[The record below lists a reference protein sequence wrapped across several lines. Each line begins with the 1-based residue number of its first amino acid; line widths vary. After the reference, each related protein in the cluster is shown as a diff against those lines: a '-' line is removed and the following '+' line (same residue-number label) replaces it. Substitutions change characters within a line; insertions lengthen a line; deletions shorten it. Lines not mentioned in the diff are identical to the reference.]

1 MNGGWGVSDGAV
13 AVPSVGQSRELGA
26 VAGCCSDENE
36 FLCGNSVR
44 CPGAAGRVPAS
55 DYPPSFVIVIIIH
68 KTFECV
74 RNHNPTIGEAG
85 KGMQHSNCNSQLF
98 VSFTVIAHR
107 LFFLKDVTS
116 LIDEFGSGA
125 PRTQRA
131 RGCPGIEVGGV
142 MSRVKAAHT

>member
-36 FLCGNSVR
+36 FLCGNRVR
-44 CPGAAGRVPAS
+44 CPGPAGCIPAIVLRHLS
-55 DYPPSFVIVIIIH
+55 LLSSFTRLLSVFAITIPPLAKREREYNTVIV
-68 KTFECV
+68 TLSSSSLSPSL
-74 RNHNPTIGEAG
+74 PTDY
-85 KGMQHSNCNSQLF
+85 
-98 VSFTVIAHR
+98 
-107 LFFLKDVTS
+107 FLKDVTS

-125 PRTQRA
+125 PRAQRA
-131 RGCPGIEVGGV
+131 RGCPGMEVRGV